1 MELKK
6 LPISSVLIMVGV
18 LDSLIYIYVS
28 SEGTAMSTEGIIA
41 IVIALIGVAGGI
53 WVQIVQF
60 KKDSGKISDI
70 KSDTQEMK
78 PTINN
83 IDDNVKTM
91 QKDVM
96 RNLTPKIDRIAGIE
110 SDTKV
115 LVDELNYQK
124 RLKSEL
130 SSKALNKDYFIGE
143 INELYEEN
151 ARLSMQLKEQIHSN
165 QKLIMENSLLQSE
178 NIALKKERQRSV
190 HKEDHSHDEL
200 ER

>member
-1 MELKK
+1 
-6 LPISSVLIMVGV
+6 MVGV

-28 SEGTAMSTEGIIA
+28 LEGTAMSTEGTIA
-41 IVIALIGVAGGI
+41 IVVALIGVAGGI

-60 KKDSGKISDI
+60 KKDSGKISSI

-96 RNLTPKIDRIAGIE
+96 RDLTPKIDRITGIE
-110 SDTKV
+110 SDTRV

-130 SSKALNKDYFIGE
+130 SGKALNKDYFIGK

-165 QKLIMENSLLQSE
+165 QNLIMENSLLQSE

-190 HKEDHSHDEL
+190 HKEIIPMTN
-200 ER
+200 